1 MTVQKIKSGRVVTVD
16 ADHFVGEK
24 GTIFFNED
32 VGDLRLSNGY
42 TLGGIPLAAGGS
54 TTGNGYTGSVGYTGS
69 QGAAGAVLGN
79 LDGGTPTTN
88 YSGIASID
96 AGGIF

>member
-1 MTVQKIKSGRVVTVD
+1 MTIQKIKSGRVLTVD

-32 VGDLRLSNGY
+32 AGDLRLSNGY
-42 TLGGIPLAAGGS
+42 TQGGIPLSVGGS
-54 TTGNGYTGSVGYTGS
+54 TGNGYTGS

-88 YSGIASID
+88 YSGITSID